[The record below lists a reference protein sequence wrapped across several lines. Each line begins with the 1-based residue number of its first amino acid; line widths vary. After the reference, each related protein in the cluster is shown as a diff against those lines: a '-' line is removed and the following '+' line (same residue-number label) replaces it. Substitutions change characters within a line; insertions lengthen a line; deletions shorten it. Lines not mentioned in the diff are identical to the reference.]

1 MKSVIRS
8 PEAEPAP
15 PAEEG
20 RSRPATRRRPP
31 GILSRYV
38 ELTKPRIVLLL
49 LVTTVPAMILAR
61 RGVPSLWLIAAT
73 LFGGTLS
80 AGGANA
86 INQYVDRDIDQV
98 MTRTRRRPLPAHLI
112 APRRA
117 LIFGILLG
125 VVGFA
130 WLAVLVNL
138 PAALLSAS
146 ALLFYVF
153 VYTLWLKRSTPQNIV
168 IGGAAGAAPALVGW
182 AAVTGRV
189 GWPAVV
195 LFAIV
200 FVWTPPHFWALS
212 LKYRGDY
219 ALARVPMLPVVAGRE
234 VTTRQIL
241 VYAVVLMAV
250 TFVLWP
256 VGPTGL
262 LYPAAALVLGG
273 LFVARA
279 VHLRRS
285 GTTAAAM
292 SLFRYS
298 IVYLALLFGSVALDT
313 LVRIGR

>member
-1 MKSVIRS
+1 VSAYIQ
-8 PEAEPAP
+8 
-15 PAEEG
+15 
-20 RSRPATRRRPP
+20 
-31 GILSRYV
+31 
-38 ELTKPRIVLLL
+38 LTKPRIVLLL
-49 LVTTVPAMILAR
+49 LITTVPAMILAR

-73 LFGGTLS
+73 LLGGTMS

-86 INQYVDRDIDQV
+86 INQYVDRDIDEV
-98 MTRTRRRPLPAHLI
+98 MTRTRRRPLPARAI
-112 APRRA
+112 EPRRA
-117 LIFGILLG
+117 LAFAILLG
-125 VVGFA
+125 VAGFL
-130 WLAVLVNL
+130 WLVFLVNL
-138 PAALLSAS
+138 PAALLSTA

-212 LKYRGDY
+212 LRYRNDY

-241 VYAVVLMAV
+241 VYSVVLV
-250 TFVLWP
+250 GVSLLLWP
-256 VGPTGL
+256 VARTGF
-262 LYPAAALVLGG
+262 LYPAAALALGG
-273 LFVARA
+273 IFVARA
-279 VHLRRS
+279 VRLRAK

-298 IVYLALLFGSVALDT
+298 IVYLALLFGFVALDT
-313 LVRIGR
+313 LFRIVP